1 MHISIAQIQK
11 QLKDFKEA
19 SYNYSKAVEC
29 LERGAEVTKDTSE
42 MMLEARKSLEDLTQ
56 CDE

>member
-1 MHISIAQIQK
+1 MYISIAQIQK

-19 SYNYSKAVEC
+19 QYNYNKAVEC

-42 MMLEARKSLEDLTQ
+42 MMLEARNSLEEL
-56 CDE
+56 EKIK